1 MDINHLRYFLSII
14 EHGSMSA
21 TAKKLRH
28 KADMD
33 QGLYERVVSSY
44 GTRDALILF
53 FGAFGLITFVL
64 ARGELRRRLALG
76 KSGFRSPFAFMTAKA
91 FEGAARFCA
100 FIALTLGLFAMAQY

>member
-1 MDINHLRYFLSII
+1 MIDSRW
-14 EHGSMSA
+14 
-21 TAKKLRH
+21 
-28 KADMD
+28 ADVIVGWAGRLFWACA
-33 QGLYERVVSSY
+33 GLYERVVSSY
-44 GTRDALILF
+44 GTRDAMILF